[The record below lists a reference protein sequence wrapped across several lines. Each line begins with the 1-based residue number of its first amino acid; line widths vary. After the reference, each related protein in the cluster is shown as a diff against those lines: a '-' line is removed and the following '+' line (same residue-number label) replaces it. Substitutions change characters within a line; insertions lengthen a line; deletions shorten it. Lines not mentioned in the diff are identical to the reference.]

1 MIVSDLVQWLW
12 STVIQKELDTLKAK
26 FNDHK
31 VRMDHSKLIPSGV
44 SPNVAFS
51 LHEAY
56 GGENCLEP
64 VDRDVIHGLMEELG
78 GEDLIRFVPAEYAA
92 KAVRVFES
100 LNVADLTV
108 QNAWHV
114 FQSMLP
120 LMVS

>member
-1 MIVSDLVQWLW
+1 M
-12 STVIQKELDTLKAK
+12 VIQKELDTLKAK

-44 SPNVAFS
+44 SPDVAFS

-78 GEDLIRFVPAEYAA
+78 GEDLIRFVPVEYAT